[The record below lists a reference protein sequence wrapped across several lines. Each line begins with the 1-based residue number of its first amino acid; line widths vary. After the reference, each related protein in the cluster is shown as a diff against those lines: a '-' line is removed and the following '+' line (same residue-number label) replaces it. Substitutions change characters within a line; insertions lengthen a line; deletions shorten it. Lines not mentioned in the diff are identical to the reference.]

1 MKKLFLD
8 WSDVELLC
16 KVLSSKIDL
25 EKYNG
30 IYGVPRGGLIPAV
43 LISHMTGLTLVEK
56 IEENILVVDDI
67 LDTGETLK
75 NVKNNIISLHKK
87 PHSKTEPI
95 IFGEL
100 IDNDVW
106 VVYPWELEDSLEKRD
121 KTFVK

>member
-8 WSDVELLC
+8 WSDIELLC
-16 KVLSSKIDL
+16 KLVSSKIDL

-30 IYGVPRGGLIPAV
+30 LYGVPRGGLIPAV
-43 LISHMTGLTLVEK
+43 LISHLTGLKFVDK

-67 LDTGETLK
+67 LDTGETLE
-75 NVKNNIISLHKK
+75 NVKNDIISLHKK

-95 IFGEL
+95 AFGDL

-106 VVYPWELEDSLEKRD
+106 VVYPWELVGSLEKRD
-121 KTFVK
+121 KTFGN